1 MAKRTPS
8 SAKKN
13 TPRKKMKNLDCENL
27 GNALANDTIALSAHW
42 HTPVLANQ
50 VAAALQPGPGKRFLD
65 GTAGGGG
72 HSRRL
77 LDAGASVVALDQD
90 PEALARCRA
99 NLAEFGDRVC
109 FVESNFRHAPQ
120 ALTSIEIHGDLDGA
134 LLDIGV
140 SSHQLDE
147 PVRGFSLMRDGPLDM
162 RMGPSIQETAADL
175 VNTRGTE
182 ELTRI
187 FRELGEEPN
196 ARRIAAAIVARRAS
210 KPFSS
215 TLDLADVIAAASP
228 RNGPRHP
235 ATRVFQ
241 ALRIEVNDELGAL
254 REALRTIPPLLTPG
268 ARLAVIT
275 FHSLEDR
282 IVKVFFKE
290 HSREWIDR
298 PEWPRPRRNPERQFR
313 LLTTHPILPCE
324 REVAENPRARSAKLR
339 VVEKLK
345 DPTP

>member
-1 MAKRTPS
+1 
-8 SAKKN
+8 
-13 TPRKKMKNLDCENL
+13 MKNLDCENL
-27 GNALANDTIALSAHW
+27 GNALVNSTHALSANW

-50 VAAALQPGPGKRFLD
+50 AVAALQPVPGKLFLD
-65 GTAGGGG
+65 CTAGGGG
-72 HSRRL
+72 HSRL
-77 LDAGASVVALDQD
+77 LLQAGASVVALDQD
-90 PEALARCRA
+90 PEALARCRT
-99 NLAEFGDRVC
+99 NLAEFGDRVR
-109 FVESNFRHAPQ
+109 FVESNFRNAPQ
-120 ALTSIEIHGDLDGA
+120 ALASLGIHGGLHGA

-162 RMGPSIQETAADL
+162 RMGPSIRETAADL
-175 VNTRGTE
+175 VNTRSVE
-182 ELTRI
+182 ELARM
-187 FRELGEEPN
+187 FRDYGEEPN
-196 ARRIAAAIVARRAS
+196 ARRIAATIVARRTS
-210 KPFSS
+210 SPFVS
-215 TLDLADVIAAASP
+215 TLDLAETIAAASP
-228 RNGPRHP
+228 RKGPRHP

-254 REALRTIPPLLTPG
+254 REALRTIPPLLSPG

-298 PEWPRPRRNPERQFR
+298 PEWPRPRRNPDRQFR
-313 LLTTHPILPCE
+313 LLTNHPILPCE